1 MKTTTKTRRQPARK
15 SNPKT
20 TPTSIRSNTRS
31 SNRKIISMT
40 LPEPVY
46 SIRITFAK
54 WSNESGETSSFVKGA
69 WIDLRNQPIF
79 GLMEHVGVY
88 SKSDVGLVDTVD
100 VNKNKEFMYKF
111 EADRVLSGTI
121 LKFFRNSSSFK
132 VVRVST
138 SILY

>member
-15 SNPKT
+15 PNPKT
-20 TPTSIRSNTRS
+20 TTPMSTRS
-31 SNRKIISMT
+31 SNRQAISLT

-46 SIRITFAK
+46 SIRITFAFDNTK
-54 WSNESGETSSFVKGA
+54 TPAKGA

-79 GLMEHVGVY
+79 GLMHHVGVY